1 MNWKKF
7 YVFKYN
13 SSKGSKFECDR
24 VSAESYLILF
34 TILKDR
40 L

>member
-7 YVFKYN
+7 YVLKYN
-13 SSKGSKFECDR
+13 PSKESKFECDR
-24 VSAESYLILF
+24 VSAESYSTFF
-34 TILKDR
+34 TILKDQ